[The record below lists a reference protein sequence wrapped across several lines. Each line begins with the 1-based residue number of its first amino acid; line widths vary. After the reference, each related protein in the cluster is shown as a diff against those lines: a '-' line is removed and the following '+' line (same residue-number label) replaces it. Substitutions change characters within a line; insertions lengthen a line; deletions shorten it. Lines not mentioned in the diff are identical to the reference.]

1 MPDGRCHGH
10 TGGVSD
16 SAGDAAD
23 HPLLDRYLRAW
34 RLELDGEA
42 FSTASSVLAPV
53 LFDELSAMLKVATVE
68 EEAAGGRLMAWWKGR
83 GSAPVYRHDET
94 AVLLERATGERS
106 LVELSGTGPAGD
118 DEAMRILCETAAR
131 LHAVPGRP
139 SAGLTP
145 LEAWFGALLGTLPD
159 NADPF
164 YARAAA
170 IARGLLGGEGLDGSE
185 TVVLHGDLHH
195 GNVLD
200 FGADG
205 WRAIDPKALLG
216 DRAFD
221 YANMLCNPDAATALA
236 PGRLESRL
244 RVIESVAGIRRER
257 MLRWAVAWGGLS
269 SVWNVLDGREP
280 GHALDVGRAAERL
293 LVHP

>member
-1 MPDGRCHGH
+1 
-10 TGGVSD
+10 VSD
-16 SAGDAAD
+16 RAGEAAD
-23 HPLLDRYLRAW
+23 HPLLGRYLRAW
-34 RLELDGEA
+34 RLDPDGEA
-42 FSTASSVLAPV
+42 FSTASSVLVPV
-53 LFDELSAMLKVATVE
+53 LFGGLPAMLKVATVE
-68 EEAAGGRLMAWWKGR
+68 EEAAGGRLMAWWNGR

-94 AVLLERATGERS
+94 AVLLERAIGERS

-118 DEAMRILCETAAR
+118 DEAMRILCETATR

-139 SAGLTP
+139 RAGLTP
-145 LEAWFGALLGTLPD
+145 LGGWFRALLGTLPD
-159 NADPF
+159 NPDPF
-164 YARAAA
+164 HSRAAA
-170 IARGLLGGEGLDGSE
+170 IARGLLGDSTREGSE

-216 DRAFD
+216 DPAFD

-236 PGRLESRL
+236 PGRLECRL

-257 MLRWAVAWGGLS
+257 MLRWTVAWGGLS
-269 SVWNVLDGREP
+269 SVWNVLDGRKP

-293 LVHP
+293 LADS